1 MTVMEPRVAERRKN
15 VSEDRARGRLKW
27 ILAVIVVAVM
37 VAGSLWLIRSPI
49 LSVRQV
55 EVSGAQ
61 NSDPSAA
68 VLSLGMGIGS
78 ATIDIDATAIT
89 LLILKDPWVESVDVE
104 ILWPGSIVI
113 DVTERTPMAPVL
125 ADGQWAVVA
134 TDGGVIRMI
143 SGLDVGVAR
152 VAIDQ
157 GGIVPGQIVTDP
169 LVTGALTFLSHLSE
183 STRTGVIVRVD
194 GVGLV
199 ADVDGHVV
207 RLGRPTEM
215 AAKASVLEAL
225 LASGIEEGAS
235 IDLIAPLRPAVTN
248 PQPEVE
254 GEE

>member
-1 MTVMEPRVAERRKN
+1 MEPRVAERRKS

-27 ILAVIVVAVM
+27 ILVAIVLVAV

-49 LSVRQV
+49 LSVRQI
-55 EVSGAQ
+55 EVTGAE

-68 VLSLGMGIGS
+68 VRSLDMGIGTP
-78 ATIDIDATAIT
+78 TIEIDATAIT
-89 LLILKDPWVESVDVE
+89 RLILEDPWVESATVGVT
-104 ILWPGSIVI
+104 WPGSILI
-113 DVTERTPMAPVL
+113 DVTERTPVAPVL
-125 ADGQWAVVA
+125 AAGQWAVVA
-134 TDGGVIRMI
+134 ADGGVIRMI
-143 SGLDVGVAR
+143 PGLDVGVAR

-157 GGIVPGQIVTDP
+157 GAIVPGHVVTDP
-169 LVTGALTFLSHLSE
+169 FVTGALTFISNLSE

-199 ADVDGHVV
+199 ADVDGHII
-207 RLGRPTEM
+207 RLGRPTDM

-248 PQPEVE
+248 PRPEPE
-254 GEE
+254 GEA